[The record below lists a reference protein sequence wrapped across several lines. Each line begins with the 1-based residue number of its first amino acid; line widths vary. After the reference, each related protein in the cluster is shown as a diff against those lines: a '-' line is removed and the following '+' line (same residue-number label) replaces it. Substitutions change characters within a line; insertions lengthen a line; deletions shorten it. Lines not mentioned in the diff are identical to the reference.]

1 MLFSIALI
9 FICGLAL
16 AEIFQKLHLPRLL
29 GMLITGILLGP
40 YVLNLLDESL
50 LNISADIRQFAL
62 IIILSRAGL
71 NLDINDLKKNG
82 LATVFMCFV
91 PACCEI
97 LGMVVLAPKLL
108 HISLVE
114 AAVLGSVIAAVSP
127 AVVVPKMLYLI
138 ENKYGTKKGIPQMIM
153 ACASVDDVFVIVL
166 FSVFTSLAQGGS
178 VSALSFLQIPIS
190 IVLGAAIGVV
200 FGFVLS
206 VFFTKAKT
214 RSTINVII
222 ILCTAF
228 VLVTLES
235 ILKGKIPFSA
245 LLAVMALGITVRKK
259 VPDTAEKLSSKFSK
273 IWVGAEVM
281 LFALVGAA
289 TDVKYAVAS
298 GGVVVIV
305 LLGALCF
312 RAIGVV
318 LCTIKT
324 NLNMK
329 ERIFCVL
336 AYLPKATVQAAIGSM
351 PLAMGLAC
359 GKIVLTGA
367 VLAILITAPLGAL
380 GIDLS
385 YKKLL
390 IK

>member
-1 MLFSIALI
+1 
-9 FICGLAL
+9 
-16 AEIFQKLHLPRLL
+16 
-29 GMLITGILLGP
+29 
-40 YVLNLLDESL
+40 
-50 LNISADIRQFAL
+50 
-62 IIILSRAGL
+62 
-71 NLDINDLKKNG
+71 
-82 LATVFMCFV
+82 
-91 PACCEI
+91 
-97 LGMVVLAPKLL
+97 
-108 HISLVE
+108 
-114 AAVLGSVIAAVSP
+114 
-127 AVVVPKMLYLI
+127 MLYLI